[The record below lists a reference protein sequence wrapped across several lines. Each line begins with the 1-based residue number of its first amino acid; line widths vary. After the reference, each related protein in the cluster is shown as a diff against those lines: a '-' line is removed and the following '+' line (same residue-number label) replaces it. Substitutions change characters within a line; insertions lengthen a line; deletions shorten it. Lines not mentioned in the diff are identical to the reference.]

1 MIEFTHPAS
10 PSDLEQILALQEKNL
25 IASISAETKISQGFV
40 TVRHTLPLLTEMNK
54 AAPQIIAKSGNKVV
68 GYALVM
74 LKEFQ
79 DKVPVLKPMFTML
92 STLQYL
98 GQLPADC
105 RYYVMGQV
113 CVDQAFR
120 GQGIFDGL
128 YQKHREVYSPDFDV
142 CITEISTSNTR
153 SLRAHQRVGF
163 RTIHTFTD
171 VTDSWEI
178 VSWNWS

>member
-10 PSDLEQILALQEKNL
+10 QADLEQILALQEKNL
-25 IASISAETKISQGFV
+25 VASISAETRASQGFV
-40 TVRHTLPLLTEMNK
+40 TVKHTLPLLTEMNE
-54 AAPQIIAKSGNKVV
+54 AAPQIIAKAENKVV

-98 GQLPADC
+98 GQLQADC
-105 RYYVMGQV
+105 RYYVMGQI
-113 CVDQAFR
+113 CVDEAFR

-128 YQKHREVYSPDFDV
+128 YQKHKEVYSPVFDV
-142 CITEISTSNTR
+142 CITEISSSNTR
-153 SLRAHQRVGF
+153 SLKAHHRVGF
-163 RTIHTFTD
+163 KTIHTFKDMTD
-171 VTDSWEI
+171 NWEI
-178 VSWNWS
+178 VSWDWS